1 MPHRRPGLIDVVERI
16 YAGVES
22 APPHVWLGD
31 VVDTLQG
38 LDLESRGGFAYA
50 YDIAGPTSA
59 WRISRPIVRGMPDA
73 VGDAILASFAAASPA
88 HRSTLMRLGPS
99 GTLSASV
106 GVRLL
111 DLPGDAPRAA
121 KGINAADAFYVN
133 AADPDH
139 HGVFI
144 GFAVQGE
151 GRLHVAMRRRLAM
164 IAAHV
169 ASARRLLVS
178 GRGEPVAVF
187 ERSGAVAHVAR
198 EHASALD
205 KLKARM
211 HEMKE
216 LERKTADPDD
226 LLERWKA
233 LVCGRYSL
241 VRRFDSDGR
250 RYLLAY
256 ENPPNVSDPRG
267 LTPQEAAIANLVVHG
282 HPQKL
287 IAYELGL
294 SIGTVG
300 GLLARVFQKLRVR
313 STAALIER
321 LSVPSDVARSTE
333 AGRELLLF
341 SSPAGAAATSRRL
354 PLSAAELEVA
364 LAVAK
369 GASNAEIARARST
382 SASTVQHQLT
392 SVYRKLGVGSR
403 SALVARIL
411 ASRADE

>member
-1 MPHRRPGLIDVVERI
+1 MPHRRGLIDLVETI

-22 APPHVWLGD
+22 VPPHVWLGD
-31 VVDTLQG
+31 VVDALRSLG
-38 LDLESRGGFAYA
+38 IESRGGFAYA
-50 YDIAGPTSA
+50 YDVAGPPSA
-59 WRISRPIVRGMPDA
+59 WQISRPIVNGMPDA
-73 VGDAILASFAAASPA
+73 VGDAIHASFAAATPE
-88 HRSTLMRLGPS
+88 HRSSLRRLGPS
-99 GTLSASV
+99 GALSSAV
-106 GVRLL
+106 GIRLL
-111 DLPGDAPRAA
+111 DLPAAGARAA
-121 KGINAADAFYVN
+121 REVGAADAFYVN
-133 AADPDH
+133 AADPDLR
-139 HGVFI
+139 GLFI
-144 GFAVQGE
+144 GFAIGRE
-151 GRLHVAMRRRLAM
+151 GGLPSAMKRRLAM

-178 GRGEPVAVF
+178 GVGEAVAIF

-198 EHASALD
+198 DHAGALG

-211 HEMKE
+211 QEMRE
-216 LERKTADPDD
+216 LDRAASDPDD
-226 LLERWKA
+226 VLTRWKA
-233 LVCGRYSL
+233 LVSGRYSL

-250 RYLLAY
+250 RYVLAY

-313 STAALIER
+313 STAALVER
-321 LSVPSDVARSTE
+321 LCVPTQVARSTE

-341 SSPAGAAATSRRL
+341 SSPSSLDSVAAPL
-354 PLSAAELEVA
+354 PLSAAEREVA
-364 LAVAK
+364 LAVAS
-369 GASNAEIARARST
+369 GASNKQIARARST

-392 SVYRKLGVGSR
+392 SAYRKLGVGSR
-403 SALVARIL
+403 SALAARIL
-411 ASRADE
+411 ASRREE